1 MLKTI
6 IPPPA
11 IALFFIALLYLST
24 YLIPA
29 FRIDYQTILAV
40 ICLVAG
46 FSPAGIAFFQ
56 FKKRDTTIDPRK
68 PENSTEL
75 VVGGVFKYS
84 RNPMYVGLTMVL
96 VSASLFLGAWSGLV
110 LIPVF
115 ILLINHLQILPEEEA
130 MEKLFGEQYA
140 EYCKNVRRWI

>member
-1 MLKTI
+1 MLKTK
-6 IPPPA
+6 IPPPV
-11 IALFFIALLYLST
+11 IALFFIALQYLST

-29 FRIDYQTILAV
+29 FRFDYQTILAV

-56 FKKRDTTIDPRK
+56 FKNNDTTIDPRK

-115 ILLINHLQILPEEEA
+115 ILVINHLQILPEEEA
-130 MEKLFGEQYA
+130 MKKLFGEQYA

>member
-1 MLKTI
+1 MLKTK

-11 IALFFIALLYLST
+11 IALIFIALLYLST

-46 FSPAGIAFFQ
+46 FSPVGIAFFQ
-56 FKKRDTTIDPRK
+56 FKKKDTTLDPRK

-75 VVGGVFKYS
+75 VVSGVFKYS

-96 VSASLFLGAWSGLV
+96 VSACLFLGAWSGLV

-115 ILLINHLQILPEEEA
+115 ILVINRLQILPEEQA
-130 MEKLFGEQYA
+130 MKKLYGKQYA

>member
-1 MLKTI
+1 MLKTK
-6 IPPPA
+6 IPPPV

-46 FSPAGIAFFQ
+46 FSSAGIAFSQ
-56 FKKRDTTIDPRK
+56 FKKWDTTIDPRK

-115 ILLINHLQILPEEEA
+115 ILVINRLQILPEEQA
-130 MEKLFGEQYA
+130 MKKLYGKQYT

>member
-1 MLKTI
+1 MLKTK
-6 IPPPA
+6 IPPPV

-46 FSPAGIAFFQ
+46 FSPVGIAFFQ
-56 FKKRDTTIDPRK
+56 FKKKDTTLDPRK

-75 VVGGVFKYS
+75 IVSGVFKYS

-96 VSASLFLGAWSGLV
+96 VSASLLLGAWSGLV

-115 ILLINHLQILPEEEA
+115 ILVINHLQILPEEEA
-130 MEKLFGEQYA
+130 MKKLFGEQYA

>member
-1 MLKTI
+1 MLKTK
-6 IPPPA
+6 IPPPV

-46 FSPAGIAFFQ
+46 FSPVGIAFFQ
-56 FKKRDTTIDPRK
+56 FKKKDTTLDPRK

-75 VVGGVFKYS
+75 VVSGVFKYS
-84 RNPMYVGLTMVL
+84 RNPMYAGLTMVL
-96 VSASLFLGAWSGLV
+96 VSACLFLGAWSGLV

-115 ILLINHLQILPEEEA
+115 ILVINRLQILPEEQA
-130 MEKLFGEQYA
+130 MKKLYGKQYA